1 MIENILLGEFAKWY
15 NRNMHLSDIEIYSI
29 LNRDNDRIISS
40 DDIKILL
47 LIY

>member
-1 MIENILLGEFAKWY
+1 
-15 NRNMHLSDIEIYSI
+15 MHLSDIEIYSI